1 MLCNYALQ
9 GGVGGDVWVYACLPV
24 WLASS
29 GNVVVCALE
38 ARGPPDVSECEV
50 GGTFGSSGSG
60 LVLQVCLV
68 RAGSLQARVLSTS
81 ISLSFRSR
89 SSAWCPHPVLTS
101 WDRPFGDTKKKK
113 YVNLPGPARVIN
125 LLELRPPLC
134 PQGARVC
141 SGHQVAVPIPQTIG
155 RGVLPVG
162 VRKGG
167 QLPEQLQLSRKEFQS
182 PEEQ

>member
-1 MLCNYALQ
+1 MLLCNYALQ

-29 GNVVVCALE
+29 GNVEVCTLE
-38 ARGPPDVSECEV
+38 PRGPPDVSEREV

-68 RAGSLQARVLSTS
+68 RAGSLQAWVLSTS

-101 WDRPFGDTKKKK
+101 RDRPFGDTKKKK
-113 YVNLPGPARVIN
+113 VCQSAWAGQSHKLARTSPTPRAPKVP
-125 LLELRPPLC
+125 EYAQDTRWLC
-134 PQGARVC
+134 PSPRPLAGVC
-141 SGHQVAVPIPQTIG
+141 Y
-155 RGVLPVG
+155 L
-162 VRKGG
+162 
-167 QLPEQLQLSRKEFQS
+167 
-182 PEEQ
+182 